1 MRMSGAKQETR
12 PYRVHSII
20 CAVAAVFLGAAL
32 LFKILTGSPLSDR
45 VRVLE
50 NKVERLERTCAVK
63 DDLVKK
69 GHGTKE
75 AHP

>member
-1 MRMSGAKQETR
+1 MSDSKQETGL
-12 PYRVHSII
+12 YRTHSVIL
-20 CAVAAVFLGAAL
+20 AAAAVLLGVAFLV
-32 LFKILTGSPLSDR
+32 KVLTGSSLQDR

-50 NKVERLERTCAVK
+50 NKVERLERTCIVK
-63 DDLVKK
+63 GDLVKK